1 MVALQN
7 EVKDASWRQGC
18 QKFNLTVQ
26 QKSTT
31 DRCEVIVQCCGASAP
46 GAAASKGTDRAAFTV
61 FHIPAHSP
69 HPMIVKWPKSTIQT
83 SWAAWEDLLPS
94 LQLFWLYFGDLVIIS
109 VNLKQDCS
117 YHCET
122 SKYKTAGRCLWVG
135 SSIVSFYCLSF
146 QTSDWTK
153 TEAGF
158 STRDFSVSAICP
170 LPSLSTHFCLL
181 RQ

>member
-1 MVALQN
+1 MKLRTLH
-7 EVKDASWRQGC
+7 EGKDAKSSIWQSNRNQLLTGVKRLYSAVEHQHLGQLH
-18 QKFNLTVQ
+18 QKAQIELLSLSFIFLPTLLIPWLLNGPKVPYKLVGQ
-26 QKSTT
+26 
-31 DRCEVIVQCCGASAP
+31 P
-46 GAAASKGTDRAAFTV
+46 GKIYYHHYSCSDY
-61 FHIPAHSP
+61 I
-69 HPMIVKWPKSTIQT
+69 
-83 SWAAWEDLLPS
+83 
-94 LQLFWLYFGDLVIIS
+94 FGDLVIIS

-117 YHCET
+117 HHCET

-158 STRDFSVSAICP
+158 STRDFSVSPICP